1 MLVHKWGGERNV
13 PPPFRKI
20 NITLRSDGVESSDFD
35 SGQGHHFPFVFCAFS
50 DYTDDFSRDNRGLG
64 DYSASKRT
72 ISPQMSTEMQ
82 ARYNNYDLIYYVL
95 DVKNMSR
102 MLCHCQEHV
111 CGL

>member
-1 MLVHKWGGERNV
+1 MGGGALR

-50 DYTDDFSRDNRGLG
+50 DYTNDFSRDNRGFG
-64 DYSASKRT
+64 DYSASKQI

-82 ARYNNYDLIYYVL
+82 VRLII
-95 DVKNMSR
+95 MT
-102 MLCHCQEHV
+102 
-111 CGL
+111 